1 MTALPGW
8 GDTLFGVRDEF
19 SVSAT
24 QLFKIAEE
32 AYKEVVVQH
41 PALTTLVVASYVP
54 GEGFCLGTITHGAG
68 MAKMASVAPNTA
80 STPWEVLQERS
91 LNDPT
96 KSPSLYHDED
106 AATWYTYHKAGIDK
120 KKRFPTGP
128 IMLTYGKITSGGQA
142 MKIKACN
149 LASQSNIDPH
159 CEHTMEIMNVKPA

>member
-1 MTALPGW
+1 MLSSLEQRRFAVSSQTWKRFLPKPGSPSLSGACFDEPMTALPGW
-8 GDTLFGVRDEF
+8 GDTFFGVRDEF

-106 AATWYTYHKAGIDK
+106 AATWYTYQKADIDK
-120 KKRFPTGP
+120 KKMFPLHHAD
-128 IMLTYGKITSGGQA
+128 IR
-142 MKIKACN
+142 
-149 LASQSNIDPH
+149 
-159 CEHTMEIMNVKPA
+159 